1 MAENQ
6 NTYTAKDYKS
16 DQEVRWCPGCGDH
29 AIMNAIQR
37 ERGKYITKDALR
49 RLESFFDKMLA
60 IKANKRGVRDEE
72 EFENLFMEMSWANDI
87 LGGR

>member
-6 NTYTAKDYKS
+6 IIYTAKDFKS

-37 ERGKYITKDALR
+37 AIPELGCKKENFAFKDYKGSL
-49 RLESFFDKMLA
+49 
-60 IKANKRGVRDEE
+60 
-72 EFENLFMEMSWANDI
+72 
-87 LGGR
+87 